1 MGVKSSKIILN
12 YALRTKGNEQTVIC
26 SMSVRGGGGVL
37 INKHELVIITGI
49 SIDCPRKYVA
59 EFINIL
65 SRLLMMNDL
74 RKCVKERLSQERSKE
89 FYPRMRMLIP
99 AQYPKMWWEQRI
111 GN

>member
-26 SMSVRGGGGVL
+26 SASVRGGGGVL

-49 SIDCPRKYVA
+49 FIDCPRKYVA

-65 SRLLMMNDL
+65 SRLLTTNAVWIRHQFQSYIKPSEEIKPGD
-74 RKCVKERLSQERSKE
+74 
-89 FYPRMRMLIP
+89 
-99 AQYPKMWWEQRI
+99 
-111 GN
+111 

>member
-26 SMSVRGGGGVL
+26 SMSVRGGGVL
-37 INKHELVIITGI
+37 INKHKLVIITGI
-49 SIDCPRKYVA
+49 FINCPRKYVA

-65 SRLLMMNDL
+65 SRLLTMNDL

-99 AQYPKMWWEQRI
+99 AQYPKVWRE
-111 GN
+111 